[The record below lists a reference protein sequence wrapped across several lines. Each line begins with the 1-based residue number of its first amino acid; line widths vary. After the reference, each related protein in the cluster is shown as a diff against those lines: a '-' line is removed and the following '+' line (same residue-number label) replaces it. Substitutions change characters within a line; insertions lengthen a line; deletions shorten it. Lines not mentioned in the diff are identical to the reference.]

1 MSATIS
7 WLGHS
12 TIRLV
17 LADNRVVLIDP
28 FLADNPSCPDNLK
41 KPTRCDMV
49 LLTHGHFDHVS
60 GVSDLV
66 DLFNPTIVGNFELC
80 AAMEKTLGKGK
91 YSPMNTGGTQTVDG
105 VRVSLT
111 PALHSSSIDT
121 PQGPMYAGMPNG
133 IVVEVDGLASLY
145 HAGDTDV
152 FCEMEFIRKRYAPK
166 ICILC
171 VGGYFTMDAQAA
183 AMAADML
190 QPVSIIPIH
199 YKTFPVLAQSVDE
212 FKNSLPEHLA
222 SGMVAPE
229 PGQELDWTATGLA

>member
-1 MSATIS
+1 
-7 WLGHS
+7 
-12 TIRLV
+12 
-17 LADNRVVLIDP
+17 
-28 FLADNPSCPDNLK
+28 
-41 KPTRCDMV
+41 
-49 LLTHGHFDHVS
+49 
-60 GVSDLV
+60 
-66 DLFNPTIVGNFELC
+66 
-80 AAMEKTLGKGK
+80 
-91 YSPMNTGGTQTVDG
+91 
-105 VRVSLT
+105 
-111 PALHSSSIDT
+111 
-121 PQGPMYAGMPNG
+121 MYAGMPNG